1 MLQIEE
7 VKAFLR
13 EDSDEPE
20 VLQFIELCINSAEIY
35 IKKAVDDYETKILN
49 ADFVEQAKIPMFLL
63 IQQMYDKRTYTIKEE
78 KVNFI
83 MQSFMQQLAYGYEV
97 EE

>member
-1 MLQIEE
+1 
-7 VKAFLR
+7 
-13 EDSDEPE
+13 
-20 VLQFIELCINSAEIY
+20 
-35 IKKAVDDYETKILN
+35 
-49 ADFVEQAKIPMFLL
+49 MFLL